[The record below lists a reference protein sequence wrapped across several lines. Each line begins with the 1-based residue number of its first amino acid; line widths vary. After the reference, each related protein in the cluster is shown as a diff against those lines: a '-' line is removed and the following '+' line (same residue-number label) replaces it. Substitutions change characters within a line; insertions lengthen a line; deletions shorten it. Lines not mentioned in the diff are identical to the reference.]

1 MLEIEITGARLYYQ
15 VSGAGEPLLLIPGL
29 GMDHTYYRLGVPL
42 LSRSLQVFAVDPRG
56 IGRSTKSTPPYTV
69 EAWAD
74 DFAAMID
81 RLGLGPIH
89 VLGSSLGGAMALAM
103 AQRHPGKLKSLMV
116 VGGFSELDR
125 ATELNFRLRL
135 RLIQKLGMSDE
146 VADYMGLWT
155 LTRKF
160 INSDA
165 GFATMR
171 ANQAN
176 IRANSAELYSAFVE
190 ALLKWG
196 RCQGGQEQEPGC
208 QTEQR
213 VGFPSFHDVPPQR
226 VSEEPAESKSRCG
239 SQIRCSSR
247 SARKPG
253 PRRFIFEA
261 RMWSATI
268 VISQEGAQRSAALRR
283 RGIGYGVCP
292 FPQERLDKSLGFPIR
307 PRRVGSR
314 PPMADVERV
323 TGRAKSARPVAASVV
338 TQHTKDAD
346 APSLEPGDGTREKR
360 GAGRAELVRQDLD
373 VGNPAVIIHRDVD
386 VLPADARAG
395 PTAISMNAMA
405 DAPDAPK

>member
-1 MLEIEITGARLYYQ
+1 MPQIEITGARLYYE
-15 VSGAGEPLLLIPGL
+15 VSGTGEPILLIPGL

-42 LSRSLQVFAVDPRG
+42 LSRSMQVFAVDPRG
-56 IGRSTKSTPPYTV
+56 IGRSTKSPAPYTV

-74 DFAAMID
+74 DFAVMID

-89 VLGSSLGGAMALAM
+89 VLGSSLGGSMALAL

-116 VGGFSELDR
+116 VGGFSEIDR

-196 RCQGGQEQEPGC
+196 RREAGLEQEPKFTTLLG
-208 QTEQR
+208 
-213 VGFPSFHDVPPQR
+213 
-226 VSEEPAESKSRCG
+226 
-239 SQIRCSSR
+239 
-247 SARKPG
+247 
-253 PRRFIFEA
+253 
-261 RMWSATI
+261 
-268 VISQEGAQRSAALRR
+268 
-283 RGIGYGVCP
+283 GIKLP
-292 FPQERLDKSLGFPIR
+292 TL
-307 PRRVGSR
+307 
-314 PPMADVERV
+314 
-323 TGRAKSARPVAASVV
+323 VV
-338 TQHTKDAD
+338 TSDNDHLIPKELSELIA
-346 APSLEPGDGTREKR
+346 AHVPGARLVVMP
-360 GAGRAELVRQDLD
+360 GAGHIPFMEQPEEV
-373 VGNPAVIIHRDVD
+373 VHI
-386 VLPADARAG
+386 VLAFVKGR
-395 PTAISMNAMA
+395 
-405 DAPDAPK
+405 